1 MCIAL
6 LYIHTQAKVLLTMML
21 SSIKALIKIQLLVNV
36 PGKAANDDSNN
47 QVAATKV
54 GDLTLVQCSPC
65 FCFHSKKKAGRWK
78 DSAVFS
84 PSWSNFQVN
93 KPLK

>member
-65 FCFHSKKKAGRWK
+65 FCFHSKKKGWSLEGLCRF
-78 DSAVFS
+78 FS
-84 PSWSNFQVN
+84 FLVELSS
-93 KPLK
+93 K